1 MIRRYESYKDSG
13 VEWIGEIPE
22 GWDVKKIKYLALG
35 KDTLFLDGDWIESK
49 DIVFDDS
56 QIRYITTGNV
66 GEGKYKEQ
74 GLTYITEETFKKLN
88 CTEIFPDDLLIS
100 RLNPPIGRCCIVPE
114 LGNRIVTSVDN
125 VVLRPD
131 NIYQKSFL
139 KYAMSNPR
147 YYEYTSLIARGA
159 TMQRISRGLLGDVAL
174 PVTPEGEE
182 QTAIAL
188 FLDRKTIEIDQLI
201 ANKEKLI
208 ALFEEEKTAIINRA
222 VTRGL
227 DSAVKTK
234 PSGVDWLGDIPEYWD
249 VKRLKYL
256 TLILNDG
263 THGTF
268 KRTTLGYRL
277 LSVRNI
283 IKDEFMFLDD
293 DSRISEEDF
302 DIITKPFLVA
312 EGDLQLA
319 IVGATLGK
327 VAIVPKLDEKFA
339 TQRSVATIRPKQE
352 LVHNKFLFYF
362 LKSASF
368 QSFLWLNAGFS
379 AQPGIYLGSL
389 ASCHIPTP
397 GLTEQT
403 TIVTHIETECSRLDT
418 IIDKFKK
425 QIELFKEY
433 RTTLISEVVTGKI
446 DVRGEVE
453 E

>member
-1 MIRRYESYKDSG
+1 

-22 GWDVKKIKYLALG
+22 NWNVSSIGRYTNLG
-35 KDTLFLDGDWIESK
+35 RGRVISHLEIQENIGNFPVYSSQTENNGVMGFINTYDFEGEYVTWTTDGANAGTVSYR
-49 DIVFDDS
+49 S
-56 QIRYITTGNV
+56 
-66 GEGKYKEQ
+66 GK
-74 GLTYITEETFKKLN
+74 FN
-88 CTEIFPDDLLIS
+88 CTNVCGTIQPRDDEQI
-100 RLNPPIGRCCIVPE
+100 
-114 LGNRIVTSVDN
+114 
-125 VVLRPD
+125 VLR
-131 NIYQKSFL
+131 FL
-139 KYAMSNPR
+139 PYLLNLGTKFSVRLDINPK
-147 YYEYTSLIARGA
+147 LMNNMMAKIP
-159 TMQRISRGLLGDVAL
+159 LVL
-174 PVTPEGEE
+174 PSKTE
-182 QTAIAL
+182 QTAIAS
-188 FLDRKTIEIDQLI
+188 FLDRKTAEIDQLI

-208 ALFEEEKTAIINRA
+208 ALYEEEKTAIINRA

-227 DSAVKTK
+227 DPQVSTK
-234 PSGVDWLGDIPEYWD
+234 PSGVDWLGDIPEHWE

-283 IKDEFMFLDD
+283 KNDEFVFLDD

-302 DIITKPFLVA
+302 DIITKPFLVK

-327 VAIVPKLDEKFA
+327 VAIVPELDEKFA
-339 TQRSVATIRPKQE
+339 TQRSVATIRTKKE
-352 LVHNKFLFYF
+352 LIHNKFLFYF
-362 LKSASF
+362 LKSSSF

-389 ASCHIPTP
+389 ANCHVPTP
-397 GLTEQT
+397 NLTEQAA
-403 TIVTHIETECSRLDT
+403 IVVYIETECSRLDT

-433 RTTLISEVVTGKI
+433 RTTMISEVVTGKI
-446 DVRGEVE
+446 DVRDEVAA
-453 E
+453 

>member
-1 MIRRYESYKDSG
+1 VIRRYEKYKDSG

-22 GWDVKKIKYLALG
+22 EWEVKRVKYLAEN
-35 KDTLFLDGDWIESK
+35 LDGKRVPLNSSERSSIQGDYPYYGANG
-49 DIVFDDS
+49 IVDYVNDYIFDGS
-56 QIRYITTGNV
+56 YVLV
-66 GEGKYKEQ
+66 GEDGAPFFIFGRDVAFHVEGKFWVNNHAHILRPLKDNPVI
-74 GLTYITEETFKKLN
+74 ITHLFN
-88 CTEIFPDDLLIS
+88 
-100 RLNPPIGRCCIVPE
+100 
-114 LGNRIVTSVDN
+114 SVDYKN
-125 VVLRPD
+125 
-131 NIYQKSFL
+131 Y
-139 KYAMSNPR
+139 
-147 YYEYTSLIARGA
+147 
-159 TMQRISRGLLGDVAL
+159 ISGSTRDKLTQDQLSSIQLLEIPL
-174 PVTPEGEE
+174 NE
-182 QTAIAL
+182 QTAIAS
-188 FLDRKTIEIDQLI
+188 FLDRKTAEIDQLI

-208 ALFEEEKTAIINRA
+208 ALYEEEKTAIINRA
-222 VTRGL
+222 VTKGL
-227 DSAVKTK
+227 NSDVTTK
-234 PSGVDWLGDIPEYWD
+234 SSGVDWLGDIPEHWE

-283 IKDEFMFLDD
+283 KNDEFVFLDD

-327 VAIVPKLDEKFA
+327 VAIVPKSDEKFA
-339 TQRSVATIRPKQE
+339 TQRSVATIRAKQE
-352 LVHNKFLFYF
+352 LIHNKFLFYF
-362 LKSASF
+362 LKSSSF

-389 ASCHIPTP
+389 ANCHIPTP
-397 GLTEQT
+397 DLTEQAD
-403 TIVTHIETECSRLDT
+403 IVSRIETECSRLDT

-425 QIELFKEY
+425 QIEHFKEY

-446 DVRGEVE
+446 DVRDEVAA
-453 E
+453 